1 MENDRIH
8 TDQYKEM
15 ELLHLES
22 QQWTSDLYFIKDEI
36 IFIGHLLDAYI
47 FEPDTPNLFERLQGY
62 RERLRKITDTTS
74 MAAAQ
79 ISVHDNF
86 LGGMLECKDKVH
98 DSTYLQKHYLLKA
111 EVTDLRTD
119 FQNFK
124 SEIFNYAGGILRKR
138 KPGQ

>member
-1 MENDRIH
+1 MNNDNIH
-8 TDQYKEM
+8 ADQYNEM

-22 QQWTSDLYFIKDEI
+22 QQWTSDLHFIKDEI

-47 FEPDTPNLFERLQGY
+47 FEPDTPNLFERLQDY

-74 MAAAQ
+74 RATAQ

-86 LGGMLECKDKVH
+86 LGGMLECKDKIH
-98 DSTYLQKHYLLKA
+98 DSTYLQKHYQLKA
-111 EVTDLRTD
+111 EVTDLRMD